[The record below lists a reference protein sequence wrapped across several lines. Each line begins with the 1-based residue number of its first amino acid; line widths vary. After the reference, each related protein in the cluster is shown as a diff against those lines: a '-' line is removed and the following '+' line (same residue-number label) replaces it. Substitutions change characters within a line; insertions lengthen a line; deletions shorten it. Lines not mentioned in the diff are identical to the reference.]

1 MTASAPPPPSAST
14 TCPTCQAPAS
24 GKFCSSCGAPLAGAQ
39 CAACRAALTP
49 GAKFCHRCGTQ
60 SGAAAPAAGTSERGT
75 SNALPWAVAAIAL
88 VALIA
93 LVAGQRFAR
102 PSTPVDQSDQAE
114 APIAAG
120 GGAAGIDISRMTPE
134 QRAGRL
140 YDRVMA
146 LAERGRSDSVQF
158 FAPMAMQAYAMIGAL
173 DADQRY
179 DLGRIAIVAGEEETA
194 RAQADT
200 ILATQPKHLLGLL
213 LAADAASLRGDTR
226 AEQSFIDR
234 FLAAVPAERAIQR
247 REYQLHANDI
257 DTRLAAPR
265 ARSSRPPNSNP

>member
-1 MTASAPPPPSAST
+1 MTASAPPPASAT
-14 TCPTCQAPAS
+14 TCPVCKASAS
-24 GKFCSSCGAPLAGAQ
+24 GRFCSSCGAPLAGAQ
-39 CAACRAALTP
+39 CAACGASLTP
-49 GAKFCHRCGTQ
+49 GAKFCHRCGTAA
-60 SGAAAPAAGTSERGT
+60 GAAAPASGTPERSA

-93 LVAGQRFAR
+93 LVAGQRFGR
-102 PSTPVDQSDQAE
+102 PSTPVDQSAPAE
-114 APIAAG
+114 APAAAS
-120 GGAAGIDISRMTPE
+120 GGAAGVDISRMTPE

-146 LAERGRSDSVQF
+146 LAERGQSDSVQF

-213 LAADAASLRGDTR
+213 LAADAASLRRDTR

-234 FLAAVPAERAIQR
+234 FLAAVPGERATPR

-257 DTRLAAPR
+257 DSRLAAPR
-265 ARSSRPPNSNP
+265 VRSSRAPNSNP